1 MSVPLPGGRGWGAGA
16 LQRAVERSRRS
27 RHLGTE
33 GLPSWVLARPEPALD
48 VSLNMGC
55 SLCSLQKPQEQ
66 YRLLYEVCQVT
77 LALYPVQWMGAHR
90 AAGNSWGRRWRFLCM
105 FVFCKTA

>member
-33 GLPSWVLARPEPALD
+33 GLLSWVLARPEPALD
-48 VSLNMGC
+48 VSLNMG
-55 SLCSLQKPQEQ
+55 CSLQKPQEQ

-77 LALYPVQWMGAHR
+77 LAFYPVQWMGAHR
-90 AAGNSWGRRWRFLCM
+90 ADGNSWGRRWRFLCM